1 MVLVW
6 RDRQMR
12 TLLVITTG
20 RTDVQLV
27 LEGLR
32 VELDG
37 RQCGRLHDE
46 IEKRKWSVVDA
57 PVRKA
62 ERPVSELPPGELRLC
77 TPKLDAVLRYLR
89 DCPPAKVL
97 ILETRR
103 DFDSDPRLAGRVVEQ
118 RLRDRGIKCVKRYAF
133 LRGREAL
140 EDPGD
145 EADAIV
151 RTAVVSSLSRVI
163 ADTCEEVSPENVVV
177 ATTGGIASANSVI
190 AELARLHAAVC
201 ESEVS
206 VLEVPDGAISDQA
219 DRAVEE
225 RFDPAR
231 GIRARWLAL
240 SLIREG
246 NLLAAS
252 GITRDVEREPGQE
265 WTKVV
270 KWLAAF
276 AASLPIPD
284 ECDIN
289 VLKDPRRAVRAALR
303 VELALR
309 AGDIPR
315 AVHGTVS
322 FFECVLWDH
331 LDRSFTDTKKK
342 YRGRKVLSLKDGA
355 PAPEAKKQ
363 EKLVRDE
370 NVDEQENKR
379 RPFEQLEDGSYVF
392 FEEGAGRFAKY
403 YVESCKLHKL
413 TKKIDGVKELRN
425 DVAHAEPTP
434 ELMKEARSR
443 MVASGLWSPAGRFL
457 EQEIVQG
464 VLCEL
469 GVEAPESLCERLLKT
484 VSERVRI
491 GLQ

>member
-1 MVLVW
+1 
-6 RDRQMR
+6 MR

-62 ERPVSELPPGELRLC
+62 ERPASELPPGELRLC

-133 LRGREAL
+133 LRGQEAL
-140 EDPGD
+140 EDPGE

-151 RTAVVSSLSRVI
+151 RSDVVSSLSRVI
-163 ADTCEEVSPENVVV
+163 ADTCEEVSPDNVVV

-190 AELARLHAAVC
+190 AELVRLHAAVC
-201 ESEVS
+201 ESKVS

-284 ECDIN
+284 DCDID
-289 VLKDPRRAVRAALR
+289 VLKDPRMAVRAALR

-309 AGDIPR
+309 SGDIPR

-322 FFECVLWDH
+322 FFESALWDH
-331 LDRSFTDTKKK
+331 LYRYFSSTGEKC
-342 YRGRKVLSLKDGA
+342 RGRELLRLREGSPG
-355 PAPEAKKQ
+355 PEAKKR

-370 NVDEQENKR
+370 TVDEQEQKR
-379 RPFEQLEDGSYVF
+379 RPFRRVDERLYIF

-403 YVESCKLHKL
+403 YVESSALSELVARIEK
-413 TKKIDGVKELRN
+413 VKELRN
-425 DVAHAEPTP
+425 DVAHNEPTP
-434 ELMKEARSR
+434 QLMKDAQNK
-443 MVASGLWSPAGRFL
+443 MVESGLWSDRDRFL
-457 EQEIVQG
+457 EQEIVQR
-464 VLCEL
+464 VLREL
-469 GVEAPESLCERLLKT
+469 GVEGADSLCERLLET
-484 VSERVRI
+484 VSERLRRD
-491 GLQ
+491 L